1 MPSPLG
7 AWVSELGGSRE
18 RSAEFEG
25 WYLLAGDL
33 AAWVGYRVS
42 SKSNSLMSARVY
54 RGFFAGSV
62 FLSG

>member
-1 MPSPLG
+1 MSSPLG

-33 AAWVGYRVS
+33 AAWVGYQVS
-42 SKSNSLMSARVY
+42 SKSNS
-54 RGFFAGSV
+54 
-62 FLSG
+62 